1 MMETKE
7 SLLEGLNYVRSMTVQ
22 MQSVLEEYIKLER
35 AFRSKQAQISTS
47 GVKDRSKLMI
57 LTVLATVLVFNLFI
71 YMLTRDSNTL
81 LSMVIAVAAGLFF
94 WKKRRQKSKL
104 KWIALLFVVFYFYTI
119 FESLFRFMTPFIAV
133 ILMLFMALVIA
144 AEYFFI
150 TGKNKKI
157 AAHNREVEDH
167 NASVQAQRTALYNR
181 YKELQTELNRNTP
194 SWFPPDYYNM
204 EAIDFF
210 INVVRNNR
218 ADSVKE
224 MVNLFESTA
233 QHQEM
238 ISYQRQQTQQL
249 NQLVN
254 GQQAIQKELRFAN
267 MMNVAS
273 FIQAAAI
280 GKDVKRA
287 ADAAGRTASSMGQ
300 VAMDVQKIRKKIQE

>member
-1 MMETKE
+1 MNETKE
-7 SLLEGLNYVRSMTVQ
+7 SLLEGLNYVRDMMRE
-22 MQSVLEEYIKLER
+22 MQEVLTEYINLER
-35 AFRSKQAQISTS
+35 AFRSRQAAISTS
-47 GVKDRSKLMI
+47 GVKDRSKLLVITI
-57 LTVLATVLVFNLFI
+57 LVTILGFN
-71 YMLTRDSNTL
+71 MLINAVAHDSSGWVTL
-81 LSMVIAVAAGLFF
+81 IMVIAAALIF

-104 KWIALLFVVFYFYTI
+104 KWLALLFVGFYFAEMLYR
-119 FESLFRFMTPFIAV
+119 LYKFMTFGVAV
-133 ILMLFMALVIA
+133 IVMVILALVIA

-150 TGKNKKI
+150 TGKNRQVAI
-157 AAHNREVEDH
+157 HNQKVDDH
-167 NASVQAQRTALYNR
+167 NANIQAQRTALYNR
-181 YKELQTELNRNTP
+181 YKKLQEELNSNAP

-249 NQLVN
+249 AQLVN

-273 FIQAAAI
+273 FIQTAAI

-287 ADAAGRTASSMGQ
+287 ADAAGQTASSMGQ
-300 VAMDVQKIRKKIQE
+300 TASDVRKIWNKVR

>member
-1 MMETKE
+1 METKE
-7 SLLEGLNYVRSMTVQ
+7 SLLEGLNYVRSMTAQ
-22 MQSVLEEYIKLER
+22 MQSVLEDYIKLER
-35 AFRSKQAQISTS
+35 AFRSKQAQISIS
-47 GVKDRSKLMI
+47 GVKDRSKLAVGTI
-57 LTVLATVLVFNLFI
+57 LATFLLFNLIIF
-71 YMLTRDSNTL
+71 LSSRDTESLWITAL
-81 LSMVIAVAAGLFF
+81 AVAAGLFF
-94 WKKRRQKSKL
+94 WKKRGQKSKL
-104 KWIALLFVVFYFYTI
+104 KWIAFLFVVLYFY
-119 FESLFRFMTPFIAV
+119 ELYNSLYRFLNFFGALV
-133 ILMLFMALVIA
+133 LVFFLALVIA

-157 AAHNREVEDH
+157 AAHNQEVEDH
-167 NASVQAQRTALYNR
+167 NANVQARRTALYNR
-181 YKELQTELNRNTP
+181 YKELQTELNRNAP

-267 MMNVAS
+267 MMNVAG
-273 FIQAAAI
+273 FIQTAAI

-300 VAMDVQKIRKKIQE
+300 VAMDVQKIREKIRG